1 MAYSKVQGVVL
12 SSRNL
17 NDSDKIITLLSDKY
31 GKIDIVANGCRRP
44 KSRFMS
50 SVQMFC
56 YGEYVITS
64 GKNLYTL
71 KESSIIESFQGLI
84 LDLDTLS
91 YGSYFLE
98 LIDSLVEKDMKNV
111 HLLALT
117 LKTLYIL
124 LHSKDKL
131 PLLKVVFDFKA
142 ISIAGYMPEIT
153 KCVSC
158 CDKDGP
164 FVFSSSQG
172 GIVCKKCNTINEVEL
187 TYNEISFLRSIK
199 NIKLEDL
206 SKLSASKETIDNVSR
221 IITFYIHSHIEKE
234 FKSLQLIKVLS

>member
-1 MAYSKVQGVVL
+1 MSFVKVQGVVL
-12 SSRNL
+12 SARNL

-50 SVQMFC
+50 STQMFC
-56 YGEYVITS
+56 YGEYVITT

-124 LHSKDKL
+124 LHSKGNL
-131 PLLKVVFDFKA
+131 PLLKLIFEFKA
-142 ISIAGYMPEIT
+142 ISLAGYMPEVF
-153 KCVSC
+153 KCVNC
-158 CDKDGP
+158 NTREGY
-164 FVFSSSQG
+164 FVFSSSLG
-172 GIVCKKCNTINEVEL
+172 GLVCRGCNTLDEIEL
-187 TYNEISFLRSIK
+187 KKDEIKLLQDIR
-199 NIKLEDL
+199 NIKLEDIQ
-206 SKLSASKETIDNVSR
+206 KLSPSREVLQNVSS
-221 IITFYIHSHIEKE
+221 IITFYIHNHIEKE
-234 FKSLQLIKVLS
+234 FKSLQLIKILS